1 MIISLPMI
9 TLALVLMIATSI
21 CGIVTSNKFDSTDIN
36 KLLALA
42 QTMAPLMIVAGI
54 ALGVAVAT
62 GFLGSLLSLI

>member
-1 MIISLPMI
+1 
-9 TLALVLMIATSI
+9 MIATSI